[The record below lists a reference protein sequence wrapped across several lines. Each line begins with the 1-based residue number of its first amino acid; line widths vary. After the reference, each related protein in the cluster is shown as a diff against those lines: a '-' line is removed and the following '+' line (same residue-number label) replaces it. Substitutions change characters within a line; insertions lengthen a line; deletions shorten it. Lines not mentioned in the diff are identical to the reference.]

1 MSALK
6 MNGNIIKASIACS
19 LLLFCSAVGNAA
31 ETAAPS
37 LLRMGHVLPDSGVFE
52 AWAQL
57 DVFDKSLDVINY
69 ANKLGNRAKPT
80 SLIMGK
86 IGGNLHLS
94 RGLILRSELMYGS
107 QTIVRTQEPKIT
119 NSKMHSETAMLQWH
133 SSSFPFIIEAGYER
147 HTFPPIGF
155 SVYQSGA
162 TTVTAAPGQDLLVAS
177 SKDSAWTL
185 AVTYPMEISDD
196 FSVKFGIESKLGK
209 VEAHYTSYDP
219 TVLSFIGASA
229 PQSTPWDELQ
239 YNASLS
245 LNYKASKNIK
255 LALDFKQVNIN
266 RSGYIPRAG
275 FKDYTS
281 TQILDVWGFY
291 DVSKNVTL
299 MVRGHL
305 NTHYLLGEIPSAYNR
320 RVNDKFKHPFG
331 YLSVGLAYK

>member
-1 MSALK
+1 MSVLNMK
-6 MNGNIIKASIACS
+6 GNIIKASIACS

-37 LLRMGHVLPDSGVFE
+37 LLRTGHVLSDSTVGE
-52 AWAQL
+52 AWTQV
-57 DVFDKSLDVINY
+57 DVFDKSLDIINY
-69 ANKLGNRAKPT
+69 ASKLGNRAKPT
-80 SLIMGK
+80 NLMMGK

-94 RGLILRSELMYGS
+94 RGWILRTELMYGS
-107 QTIVRTQEPKIT
+107 QTIERTLEPKIT
-119 NSKMHSETAMLQWH
+119 NSKMHSETALLQWY
-133 SSSFPFIIEAGYER
+133 SPKLPLVIEAGYER

-155 SVYQSGA
+155 SVYQSGT

-177 SKDSAWTL
+177 SKDSAWVL
-185 AVTYPMEISDD
+185 AVTYPMNISDKL
-196 FSVKFGIESKLGK
+196 SVKLGVESKLGK
-209 VEAHYTSYDP
+209 VEAHYTSYDA

-245 LNYKASKNIK
+245 LNYKASKNVK

-266 RSGYIPRAG
+266 RRGYIPRAG

-291 DVSKNVTL
+291 DVSKNVTF
-299 MVRGHL
+299 MMRGHI